1 MLTEIIYLD
10 LFVFFIIKKNANQL
24 FPSKY
29 QCKKLVTFAS
39 FFMHYVCYV
48 IFKCSFVIFFSSF
61 RKWKDALRE
70 AEVPFQEKFL
80 PYAMSPYLRS
90 QVSISEA
97 KMTTQNLSIL
107 SALDDPILIIDPY
120 QISLEYLE
128 LLHVDDKITMLHIG
142 GEFLNNVEKLGA
154 KKSHFLLKNGIF
166 LY

>member
-1 MLTEIIYLD
+1 MLC
-10 LFVFFIIKKNANQL
+10 N
-24 FPSKY
+24 
-29 QCKKLVTFAS
+29 
-39 FFMHYVCYV
+39 
-48 IFKCSFVIFFSSF
+48 FKCSFVIFFSSF

-142 GEFLNNVEKLGA
+142 GDFLLNNLKKLEMTCSIA
-154 KKSHFLLKNGIF
+154 LFFLQIC
-166 LY
+166 

>member
-1 MLTEIIYLD
+1 MLC
-10 LFVFFIIKKNANQL
+10 N
-24 FPSKY
+24 
-29 QCKKLVTFAS
+29 
-39 FFMHYVCYV
+39 
-48 IFKCSFVIFFSSF
+48 FKCSFVIFFSSF

-142 GEFLNNVEKLGA
+142 GDFLLNNLKKLEMTCSIA
-154 KKSHFLLKNGIF
+154 FFF
-166 LY
+166 LYLDPCKILLFLFQIQHFEHNFWWKPKIPMLLLFFTPHLI

>member
-1 MLTEIIYLD
+1 M
-10 LFVFFIIKKNANQL
+10 
-24 FPSKY
+24 
-29 QCKKLVTFAS
+29 
-39 FFMHYVCYV
+39 
-48 IFKCSFVIFFSSF
+48 IFFSSF

-142 GEFLNNVEKLGA
+142 GDFLLNN
-154 KKSHFLLKNGIF
+154 LKTLEMTCSIAFFSYFDPYCFCFRSNISNTIF
-166 LY
+166 GGSQRFQCYYYFSLHT

>member
-1 MLTEIIYLD
+1 MLC
-10 LFVFFIIKKNANQL
+10 N
-24 FPSKY
+24 
-29 QCKKLVTFAS
+29 
-39 FFMHYVCYV
+39 
-48 IFKCSFVIFFSSF
+48 FKCSFVIFFSSF

-142 GEFLNNVEKLGA
+142 GDFLLNNLKKLEMTCSIA
-154 KKSHFLLKNGIF
+154 FFFLLRSVLF
-166 LY
+166 LFQIQHFEHNFWLKPKIPMLLLFFTPHLI